1 MNIRVDLTTPIY
13 DGTEV
18 VFRSPVDCSQITG
31 LIVYY
36 NGGSKEFTFADA
48 HGNDV
53 GNIDHLFGE
62 NVVVKVILDVTR
74 GMAFVQNADTN
85 SYLEERF
92 ANMGGGKVP
101 LVQFDLTHN
110 MLNVAGD
117 MVLPDNTPW
126 NFNKNPVDAEHSP
139 GLFTTLDQV
148 HALYD
153 DLVEKYPHL
162 WSKRDAA
169 EVMSSVWYKVLYNPD
184 NPENEKYQTT
194 ETQVEFETSQI
205 IDGALTTDGRSVY
218 QYKTKDGEE
227 GYCCFEDVYPTYANG
242 IQMSKNLFDRDKV
255 LFDFLYEKE
264 YINGKE
270 VSRKRPGTKIYMDW
284 LSGQV
289 DIITGES
296 APGHTISESNRKKMM
311 LLKAGVYVLSYGY
324 ELKSGDSCTLRV
336 AYVNRTDEGEYL
348 NSYTLTSGTTIG
360 DETKRWYAFKLP
372 YDSYCTIMRS
382 TINVKATIYDIM
394 LEKMDVD
401 SIDKVTA
408 PSPYEHYGQVAY
420 KYSLSD
426 DVVCNGIYP
435 ADVTDDELQ
444 KDGLTVANLRIHS
457 YKPTPEYKT
466 YLYKFSFE
474 NESMHSKPGLVN
486 AKKTIFLTSSVNG
499 DEKTAPFNSYL
510 FCKRLCEVFAEKTE
524 DGDYYYDDDY
534 FKFAQAF
541 DVYIVPCINGYGQ
554 YHNLRWNANGV
565 QIDRNF
571 DTGYWVAPDR
581 KNGGV
586 TFVPETLDYPGIAPD
601 SEFETL
607 LIEKLTEK
615 IKPDMAI
622 DLHNYTSTLPRQ
634 FYTGVAK
641 REWMPLLYQSCA
653 DCSIAFKRKYPQ
665 YFGTSIDLVRD
676 ARDYRLEYAATN
688 GEVTT
693 WWRTKGN
700 VYFPSLIEVCQTINY
715 NNGELVGTYDDKGEY
730 KSTSTA
736 GLDLQGADTFSV
748 AEYTVRNQLVRFGQ
762 FVLENKV

>member
-1 MNIRVDLTTPIY
+1 MNIRVDLTTHIF

-18 VFRSPVDCSQITG
+18 LFRSPVDCSQITG

-48 HGNDV
+48 HGKDV

-92 ANMGGGKVP
+92 ANIGSGKVP
-101 LVQFDLTHN
+101 LVRFDLTHN

-117 MVLPDNTPW
+117 MVLPDGTPW
-126 NFNKNPVDAEHSP
+126 NFTRNPLDADYRP
-139 GLFTTLDQV
+139 GLFTALEQV

-153 DLVEKYPHL
+153 DLCDKYDHL
-162 WSKRDAA
+162 WSKYDAA
-169 EVMSSVWYKVLYNPD
+169 DWVGME
-184 NPENEKYQTT
+184 
-194 ETQVEFETSQI
+194 
-205 IDGALTTDGRSVY
+205 
-218 QYKTKDGEE
+218 
-227 GYCCFEDVYPTYANG
+227 YPTYANG
-242 IQMSKNLFDRDKV
+242 IANSINLFDRDKV
-255 LFDFLYEKE
+255 LFDFLYEKVMVD
-264 YINGKE
+264 GKE
-270 VSRKRPGTKIYMDW
+270 VSRKRPGTEIYVDW

-289 DIITGES
+289 DIITGENT
-296 APGHTISESNRKKMM
+296 PEHKISESNLKKMM
-311 LLKAGVYVLSYGY
+311 WLKEGIYVLSYNCTIHKGT
-324 ELKSGDSCTLRV
+324 SCTMRV
-336 AYVNRTDEGEYL
+336 GRVTSKNSDGTY
-348 NSYTLTSGTTIG
+348 SYTIDSTTESHSIKTADDG
-360 DETKRWYAFKLP
+360 RKWYAFEVTKAC
-372 YDSYCTIMRS
+372 YCTIMRS
-382 TINVKATIYDIM
+382 TIDVKATIYDIM
-394 LEKMDVD
+394 LEKVDVD
-401 SIDKVTA
+401 SIDDVTK
-408 PSPYEHYGQVAY
+408 PSPYVHYGQVAY

-444 KDGLTVANLRIHS
+444 KDGLTVADLRIHS

-499 DEKTAPFNSYL
+499 DERTAPFNSYL
-510 FCKRLCEVFAEKTE
+510 FCKRLCEVFNEKTE
-524 DGDYYYDDDY
+524 DGDYYYDNDY

-541 DVYIVPCINGYGQ
+541 DVYIVPCVNGYGQ

-571 DTGYWVAPDR
+571 DTGYWVAADR

-586 TFVPETLDYPGIAPD
+586 TFTPETQDYPGVTAD
-601 SEFETL
+601 SEFETR

-641 REWMPLLYQSCA
+641 KEWMPLLYQSCA

-665 YFGTSIDLVRD
+665 YFGTGIDLVRD

>member
-92 ANMGGGKVP
+92 ANIGSGKVP
-101 LVQFDLTHN
+101 LVRFDLTRN
-110 MLNVAGD
+110 MLDVAGD
-117 MVLPDNTPW
+117 MVLPDGTPW
-126 NFNKNPVDAEHSP
+126 R
-139 GLFTTLDQV
+139 FTRGGNASVPRAYSTLDQV

-153 DLVEKYPHL
+153 DLVKKYPHL
-162 WSKRDAA
+162 WSKLDAA
-169 EVMSSVWYKVLYNPD
+169 EVMSSVWYEVLYD
-184 NPENEKYQTT
+184 SENKEYQITN
-194 ETQVEFETSQI
+194 TQVKFETYQI

-227 GYCCFEDVYPTYANG
+227 GYCCFEDVYPAYAKG
-242 IQMSKNLFDRDKV
+242 IPSSKNLFNPEWV
-255 LFDFLYEKE
+255 AYDFVKPNAANTSKADI
-264 YINGKE
+264 YIDWNGIHIDILLPKDGGAMR
-270 VSRKRPGTKIYMDW
+270 VSTNELNRLVWLPGGTYTFSYILKQGSGIIRPFAVNMNDVSISDGKKTYGFTQLKDE
-284 LSGQV
+284 
-289 DIITGES
+289 TGEPYEYS
-296 APGHTISESNRKKMM
+296 NEDKTTIDRRIAQEFVVN
-311 LLKAGVYVLSYGY
+311 AGGAYV
-324 ELKSGDSCTLRV
+324 TLRRTSDAAMGISNV
-336 AYVNRTDEGEYL
+336 QIEAGKSATYYVDYKSAYVPAYNYR
-348 NSYTLTSGTTIG
+348 LTEDGVCKEWLPVDATG
-360 DETKRWYAFKLP
+360 DDLIT
-372 YDSYCTIMRS
+372 
-382 TINVKATIYDIM
+382 
-394 LEKMDVD
+394 
-401 SIDKVTA
+401 
-408 PSPYEHYGQVAY
+408 HY
-420 KYSLSD
+420 
-426 DVVCNGIYP
+426 
-435 ADVTDDELQ
+435 
-444 KDGLTVANLRIHS
+444 
-457 YKPTPEYKT
+457 YKPTPAYKT

-474 NESMHSKPGLVN
+474 NNSMHAKPGLAN
-486 AKKTIFLTSSVNG
+486 EKKKIFLTSSVNG
-499 DEKTAPFNSYL
+499 DERTAPFNSYL
-510 FCKRLCEVFAEKTE
+510 FCKRLCEVFNEKTE

-541 DVYIVPCINGYGQ
+541 DIYIVPCINGYGQ

-571 DTGYWVAPDR
+571 NTGYWVAPDR

-586 TFVPETLDYPGIAPD
+586 TFVPETQDYPGVKPD

-622 DLHNYTSTLPRQ
+622 DLHNYTSILPRQ

-641 REWMPLLYQSCA
+641 KEWMPLLYQSCA

-715 NNGELVGTYDDKGEY
+715 NNGELVGTWDNGKYN
-730 KSTSTA
+730 STSTA
-736 GLDLQGADTFSV
+736 GLDLQGPGTFSV
-748 AEYTVRNQLVRFGQ
+748 AEYTVRNQLMRYGQ